1 MAQETRLAPIEFS
14 NTPTQVLMNI
24 GETKRQDAA
33 RQQQMAFEQQK
44 YLRQLQ
50 DEEMKRRYENMKNF
64 NSIIQDKQWSKET
77 RDMYLGGLIQKYSA
91 PGMSS
96 TQYLSDI
103 GKDLSNLAN
112 YQRYR
117 DDIYDKADKFISSLP
132 QTAKDGFD
140 ANTFKN
146 DFLKNALFKADGTQK
161 SITDLQAESDENWL
175 EKTFTANKDKY
186 YNVAS
191 AYKRIPEVIKS
202 APESTIKVPDKDM
215 NGRVL
220 TSSSTEVKFKPSFE
234 RFNDKT
240 GKVEFRQDAN
250 GYIEDDVYNSLI
262 SFDDIDALA
271 TRSAKKFISDYNN
284 STKEQKKALLGGK
297 VMTPGSFVDKDN
309 DGLPDLLE
317 ADDIN
322 LIKKGFLTDYVKKQ
336 MPQYNKETESTKVI
350 NIDGSRGNTA
360 AANSG
365 FIDIFREIDNAA
377 TSGLQVQEKTGGK
390 VTKVYGASVNQMT
403 PAAQQYLVGIAN
415 TLGKKKEVDGEKLDF
430 TQADIVVKKEN
441 GVLGLYEYPAGNLI
455 APLSDIQANLK
466 VNPTAKTKQN
476 VINNSLNNSDSEKPT
491 LNSIKRTDIAAKAKA
506 AGYTPSEYEALL
518 KERGINIIK

>member
-24 GETKRQDAA
+24 AERKQQDAA
-33 RQQQMAFEQQK
+33 RERQMAFEQQK

-50 DEEMKRRYENMKNF
+50 DEESKRRFENMKNF

-77 RDMYLGGLIQKYSA
+77 RDLYLNGLIQKYSA

-96 TQYLSDI
+96 TQYLSEI
-103 GKDLSNLAN
+103 GKDVSSLAN

-146 DFLKNALFKADGTQK
+146 DFLKNALFKQDGAQK
-161 SITDLQAESDENWL
+161 SLSELQSEGDVNWL
-175 EKTFTANKDKY
+175 EKTFTDNKDKY

-202 APESTIKVPDKDM
+202 APDSTIKVPDKDI

-220 TSSSTEVKFKPSFE
+220 TSSSTEIKFKPAFE
-234 RFNDKT
+234 RFNDKN

-250 GYIEDDVYNSLI
+250 GYIEDEVYNSLI

-271 TRSAKKFISDYNN
+271 TRSAKKFITDYNN
-284 STKEQKKALLGGK
+284 STKDQKKALLGGK

-317 ADDIN
+317 ANDID

-350 NIDGSRGNTA
+350 NISGGPGTGA
-360 AANSG
+360 AANTG

-377 TSGLQVQEKTGGK
+377 TSGLQVQEKSGDK
-390 VTKVYGASVNQMT
+390 VTKVFGASVNQMT

-415 TLGKKKEVDGEKLDF
+415 SLGKKKEVDGEKIDF

-441 GVLGLYEYPAGNLI
+441 GVLGLYEYPSGNLI

-476 VINNSLNNSDSEKPT
+476 AMNSSLNNSDPGKPKV
-491 LNSIKRTDIAAKAKA
+491 NSIKRSDIPAKAKA
-506 AGYTPSEYEALL
+506 SGYTPSEYEALL
-518 KERGINIIK
+518 KERGINIIN